1 MKANNHKL
9 LNKVIAIIII
19 VVLVIIAIPI
29 LYFYIWFKVGINN
42 LKKQHNKNIEIEL
55 QNRDDNIKIFNEYIK
70 NRYGTIIDTFEITI
84 KSAVV
89 NTNTLFVIK
98 TPFMDQSFGIS
109 VDTKKKRIDGDT
121 FYEVLSKD
129 MKFQHMY
136 SEWVKRQIG
145 CEDENVELGFYGQQ
159 SNPKLIILFNQIS
172 NLNNNYEEIFKN
184 TYNFYLNTISI
195 KHLRDLN
202 EQNSYDIAIMET
214 SEYVNRIKKMIGTP
228 PFKFSYGIR
237 LSNNEFLKEDVN
249 IFYRCNYK
257 DNSKLERSKW

>member
-1 MKANNHKL
+1 MKRSVLILLLIISMLSSGCVGELSKVSLKL
-9 LNKVIAIIII
+9 TESKEDRQLND
-19 VVLVIIAIPI
+19 
-29 LYFYIWFKVGINN
+29 
-42 LKKQHNKNIEIEL
+42 KQVEIYL
-55 QNRDDNIKIFNEYIK
+55 NTFGVIK
-70 NRYGTIIDTFEITI
+70 NKLKLRYIGDFTTTQIRGVYGDNYRTWIRAYEIR
-84 KSAVV
+84 A
-89 NTNTLFVIK
+89 
-98 TPFMDQSFGIS
+98 PFMEKPFEVWIDNRTHEIFGNN
-109 VDTKKKRIDGDT
+109 
-121 FYEVLSKD
+121 FYEVLSTD
-129 MKFQHMY
+129 AKFQHLY

-202 EQNSYDIAIMET
+202 EQNSYDIALMET